1 MVNQLPKYPI
11 GVQTFAELINDKY
24 LYVDKT
30 SLVYNVAN
38 SYKFVFL
45 SRPRRFGKSLL
56 ISTIQA
62 YFEGRRELFNGLKID
77 ALEKEW
83 VSYPVLRFDLSAANY
98 NHPDVLKS
106 KLSTSLAEME
116 MAVGTPVLQD
126 VALGDRFRLL
136 IKATFRKAGKPVVVL
151 IDEYDKPMLDSLQNE
166 SLNSELKGELRGFYS
181 TLKECDAYIRYAMLT
196 GVTKF
201 GKVSVF
207 SGLNNLNDI
216 SMMPEYNDICGITQE
231 EFLHYFKPSIR
242 IFAERNEISEEEVV
256 KGFKEY
262 YDGYHFARKGAD
274 MYNPFSTLLAFAH
287 NDFGSYW
294 FSTGSSSYLVD
305 LIKRSQFILQDLE
318 GTQRTASALG
328 DITDTSEDIVPLLY
342 QAGYLTIKDYDQR
355 FRMYT
360 LGFPNREVSEGFW
373 DCLGRYFFLRGR
385 NITEFSLNHFV
396 FDLEHGDADKF
407 MLRLQSMFASISSE
421 HEADKEIHYQNMM
434 TIIIKMLGYAVSTE
448 IHSSYGR
455 SDIEIE
461 AGNYIYIIELKLDS
475 SADVA
480 LRQIHERGYS
490 VRHNIDNRN
499 KILIGAEFSTKT
511 RTLSEWKIEY
521 QS

>member
-1 MVNQLPKYPI
+1 
-11 GVQTFAELINDKY
+11 
-24 LYVDKT
+24 
-30 SLVYNVAN
+30 
-38 SYKFVFL
+38 
-45 SRPRRFGKSLL
+45 
-56 ISTIQA
+56 
-62 YFEGRRELFNGLKID
+62 
-77 ALEKEW
+77 
-83 VSYPVLRFDLSAANY
+83 
-98 NHPDVLKS
+98 
-106 KLSTSLAEME
+106 
-116 MAVGTPVLQD
+116 
-126 VALGDRFRLL
+126 
-136 IKATFRKAGKPVVVL
+136 
-151 IDEYDKPMLDSLQNE
+151 
-166 SLNSELKGELRGFYS
+166 
-181 TLKECDAYIRYAMLT
+181 
-196 GVTKF
+196 
-201 GKVSVF
+201 
-207 SGLNNLNDI
+207 
-216 SMMPEYNDICGITQE
+216 
-231 EFLHYFKPSIR
+231 
-242 IFAERNEISEEEVV
+242 
-256 KGFKEY
+256 
-262 YDGYHFARKGAD
+262 

-461 AGNYIYIIELKLDS
+461 AGNYIYIIELKLDCY
-475 SADVA
+475 ADVA